1 MINIVSRGMG
11 SIRIF
16 ECFNDETNDFIG
28 IIGDIVNSEY
38 SLIED
43 NVEKIVTKCLMKH
56 NVTPAAITHILE
68 TIRDRVRSANRSS
81 YGYPYLRFQ
90 VTICSSIIR
99 DMSFQGYYDCVK
111 DNCLDKYTKP
121 YRAFFNTS
129 IARIRTVS
137 LVKSSYQTILDN
149 LK

>member
-1 MINIVSRGMG
+1 MINIVNRGIG

-28 IIGDIVNSEY
+28 IIGDIENSEY

-43 NVEKIVTKCLMKH
+43 NIEKIVTKCLMKH
-56 NVTPAAITHILE
+56 NVTPTTITHILE
-68 TIRDRVRSANRSS
+68 TIRHRVRNAKSS
-81 YGYPYLRFQ
+81 SFRDHYLRFQ
-90 VTICSSIIR
+90 VTIQSSIIR
-99 DMSFQGYYDCVK
+99 DMTFQGYCDYVK

-121 YRAFFNTS
+121 YRAFFNIG
-129 IARIRTVS
+129 IARIRPIS

>member
-1 MINIVSRGMG
+1 MINIVNRGMG

-16 ECFNDETNDFIG
+16 ECFDEETNDFIG
-28 IIGDIVNSEY
+28 IIGDIENSEY

-43 NVEKIVTKCLMKH
+43 NVEKMVTKCLIKH
-56 NVTPAAITHILE
+56 KIPPATITNILK
-68 TIRDRVRSANRSS
+68 TIRDRVRSAKSS
-81 YGYPYLRFQ
+81 LFCDSYLRFQ
-90 VTICSSIIR
+90 VTIRSSIII
-99 DMSFQGYYDCVK
+99 DMTFQGYVDYVK

-121 YRAFFNTS
+121 SRAFFNIG
-129 IARIRTVS
+129 IARIRPVS

>member
-1 MINIVSRGMG
+1 MINIVNRGIG

-16 ECFNDETNDFIG
+16 ECFNEETNDFIG
-28 IIGDIVNSEY
+28 IIGDIENSEY

-43 NVEKIVTKCLMKH
+43 NAEKIVTKCLMKH
-56 NVTPAAITHILE
+56 NVTPAAITNILK
-68 TIRDRVRSANRSS
+68 TIRDKVRSANSS
-81 YGYPYLRFQ
+81 SFPYPYLRFQ
-90 VTICSSIIR
+90 VTIRSAIVR
-99 DMSFQGYYDCVK
+99 ENTFQGYCDYVK

-121 YRAFFNTS
+121 YRTFFNTG
-129 IARIRTVS
+129 IARIRPVS

>member
-1 MINIVSRGMG
+1 MINIVSRGIG
-11 SIRIF
+11 SSRIF
-16 ECFNDETNDFIG
+16 ECFNEETNGFIG
-28 IIGDIVNSEY
+28 IIGDIENSEY

-56 NVTPAAITHILE
+56 KVTPAAITNILE
-68 TIRDRVRSANRSS
+68 TIRDRVRSNKSS
-81 YGYPYLRFQ
+81 PYDYPYLRFQ
-90 VTICSSIIR
+90 ATIRSSIIR
-99 DMSFQGYYDCVK
+99 DMTFQGYYDCVK
-111 DNCLDKYTKP
+111 DNCLNKYTKP

>member
-1 MINIVSRGMG
+1 MINIVNRGVG

-16 ECFNDETNDFIG
+16 ECFNEETNDFIG
-28 IIGDIVNSEY
+28 IIGDIENSEY

-43 NVEKIVTKCLMKH
+43 NVEKIVTKCLIKH
-56 NVTPAAITHILE
+56 KVPPAAITNFLK
-68 TIRDRVRSANRSS
+68 TIRDRVRSAKSS
-81 YGYPYLRFQ
+81 SFRHSYLRFQ
-90 VTICSSIIR
+90 VTIRSSIIR
-99 DMSFQGYYDCVK
+99 DMTFQGYYDYVK

-121 YRAFFNTS
+121 DRAFFNLG
-129 IARIRTVS
+129 IARIRPIS